1 MSARSPVASP
11 AGSGGLPS
19 GVSVVTSTPTAAS
32 APRASYR
39 TVFGDLAS
47 LTKPGITRLV
57 LFTTAAGFLL
67 AGGRSSDLL
76 LLLHTLVGAGFAAAG
91 ANALNMW
98 WERDTDRWMHRTAA
112 RPLPAGRLS
121 ASAALVFALAISA
134 FGLAYLALLV
144 NLAAVVLVAASLL
157 SYVLVYTPL
166 KRRTHHA
173 TLIGATPGALPILA
187 GWVATGA
194 RIDAAAVALFAVV
207 FLWQMPHFYALAW
220 VYRDDYGRGGLRML
234 SVVDPVGTRIGL
246 ESTLYSVAL
255 LGASVVPVAAGLL
268 GWVYG
273 IGAAVLGLGMVLL
286 SARLWRVRDDR
297 RAWRLFFASIIYL
310 PVLLALMLLDRF
322 LV

>member
-1 MSARSPVASP
+1 M
-11 AGSGGLPS
+11 
-19 GVSVVTSTPTAAS
+19 SVVTSAPTAAP

-57 LFTTAAGFLL
+57 VFTTAAGFLMA
-67 AGGRSSDLL
+67 AGRASDLF
-76 LLLHTLVGAGFAAAG
+76 LLLHTVIGAGFAAAG

-98 WERDTDRWMHRTAA
+98 WERETDRFMTRTAA

-121 ASAALVFALAISA
+121 ARAALLFALAISA

-194 RIDAAAVALFAVV
+194 AIGPSALSLFGVV

-234 SVVDPVGTRIGL
+234 SVVDPVGSRIGL
-246 ESTLYSVAL
+246 ESTLYSAAL
-255 LGASVVPVAAGLL
+255 LAVSLVPVATGLL

-273 IGAAVLGLGMVLL
+273 AGAVVLGLWMVAL
-286 SARLWRVRDDR
+286 SARLWRVRNDR
-297 RAWRLFFASIIYL
+297 RAWRLFFASIVYL